1 MIYQEMLAEGW
12 SMQRLNKTRRREP
25 LPPEAAHGIHLS
37 GRVSQL
43 TDMDKPGPP
52 RHIGHPAP
60 RPIGFPADQRPPA
73 FFHQPQPGTT
83 QLVQWA
89 PAPPPPLNCPPG
101 LEYLT
106 QIDQLLIHQ
115 QVELLEALTGFETN
129 NRYAISNSFG
139 QRVYFAVEEND
150 CCTRNCCGNLRP
162 FIIKILD
169 NTGREVITFDRPF
182 RCVSCFYPCCLQQ
195 LEIQSPP
202 GVPIGYI
209 TQNWHP
215 FLPKF
220 TVLNE
225 HHQEVLKIQGPCIV
239 CRCCADVDFDIKS
252 LNEQT
257 TVGKIT
263 KQWTGIIKETFT
275 DADNFAIQ
283 FPLDLDVKM
292 KAVMLGACFLIDF
305 MFFEHGG
312 SSDSSRTGVW
322 Q

>member
-195 LEIQSPP
+195 
-202 GVPIGYI
+202 
-209 TQNWHP
+209 
-215 FLPKF
+215 
-220 TVLNE
+220 
-225 HHQEVLKIQGPCIV
+225 
-239 CRCCADVDFDIKS
+239 IKS

>member
-1 MIYQEMLAEGW
+1 MD
-12 SMQRLNKTRRREP
+12 MQ
-25 LPPEAAHGIHLS
+25 
-37 GRVSQL
+37 
-43 TDMDKPGPP
+43 GPP
-52 RHIGHPAP
+52 QQMGYPAP
-60 RPIGFPADQRPPA
+60 GPIGFPANQHAA
-73 FFHQPQPGTT
+73 FSNQPQPGTS
-83 QLVQWA
+83 QWA
-89 PAPPPPLNCPPG
+89 QWTPAAPPLNCPPG

-115 QVELLEALTGFETN
+115 QVELLEVLTGFETN
-129 NRYAISNSFG
+129 NKYVISNSLG
-139 QRVYFAVEEND
+139 QRVYFAAEEND

-162 FIIKILD
+162 FILKILD
-169 NTGREVITFDRPF
+169 NTGREVITINRPF
-182 RCVSCFYPCCLQQ
+182 RCVSCCYPCCLQK
-195 LEIQSPP
+195 LEVQSPP

-225 HHQEVLKIQGPCIV
+225 HHQEVLKIQGPCV
-239 CRCCADVDFDIKS
+239 VSRCCSDVDFEITS
-252 LNEQT
+252 LDGET
-257 TVGKIT
+257 KIGKIT
-263 KQWTGIIKETFT
+263 KQWTGFIKEAFT

-312 SSDSSRTGVW
+312 GSESRGGVW

>member
-1 MIYQEMLAEGW
+1 MRVEPHKELNGKYHVPSAKGYSLFCYCFRETEKESQTRERLGESPQVRLEAERAGSCRIQEEGEK
-12 SMQRLNKTRRREP
+12 R
-25 LPPEAAHGIHLS
+25 
-37 GRVSQL
+37 
-43 TDMDKPGPP
+43 GPP

-195 LEIQSPP
+195 
-202 GVPIGYI
+202 
-209 TQNWHP
+209 
-215 FLPKF
+215 
-220 TVLNE
+220 
-225 HHQEVLKIQGPCIV
+225 
-239 CRCCADVDFDIKS
+239 IKS